1 MPVSITYGHFKK
13 GGHFTFKKK
22 QRDTSISFFF
32 HRGMGQVLL
41 GITIK
46 KKKFQKK
53 ERQVDLKPCNTL
65 GHGHY
70 WNQACLGSTLHGSS
84 FR

>member
-1 MPVSITYGHFKK
+1 MGISRKVGISHL
-13 GGHFTFKKK
+13 KKK
-22 QRDTSISFFF
+22 RDTSISIIFSPWYGAGATGY
-32 HRGMGQVLL
+32 HDK
-41 GITIK
+41 K